1 MEKFVSSGLS
11 YYMDKQGLFSDKQ
24 HAYRKGRNCTM
35 AMLQL
40 QDWILKD
47 ASQGQDTSV
56 ILTDM
61 SCAFDTISHDAML
74 GKLKLYGAD
83 DEAINWFRNYF
94 SERAQYT
101 QIGATK
107 SMIIRIIW
115 GVFQGSIL
123 GRVCFIIF
131 MNDVVILEV
140 DSCIIIIY
148 ALRGLRILKRFTN
161 QQKLKELG
169 YGIAISKVVFSDFL
183 FRATLRTKY

>member
-1 MEKFVSSGLS
+1 
-11 YYMDKQGLFSDKQ
+11 
-24 HAYRKGRNCTM
+24 
-35 AMLQL
+35 
-40 QDWILKD
+40 
-47 ASQGQDTSV
+47 
-56 ILTDM
+56 
-61 SCAFDTISHDAML
+61 
-74 GKLKLYGAD
+74 
-83 DEAINWFRNYF
+83 
-94 SERAQYT
+94 
-101 QIGATK
+101 
-107 SMIIRIIW
+107 MIIRIIW